1 MVFGGDGD
9 LLVQSGIA
17 AIGAAM
23 MVAGDDALVVA
34 GGTFRDDVARCGTF
48 RDDGDS
54 FEDSFEDTFRA
65 TMLVT
70 GVDDGDA
77 AEDVCL
83 VLVTGVDDGDAAEDV
98 CLATMLGAG
107 VDDGDALIRDF
118 TIGVVVGEDSEI
130 VVV

>member
-1 MVFGGDGD
+1 MVFGGDGR

-34 GGTFRDDVARCGTF
+34 GGTF